1 MARDGREVGVSG
13 LSRDEIAREMRRA
26 VLDLLDEICKA
37 DGFDVRARD
46 AGWRALDKA
55 MRALLSTDARGVDWA
70 RLDGM
75 SAEQVRTVTREALR
89 PVVMRELAPL
99 RPS

>member
-1 MARDGREVGVSG
+1 M
-13 LSRDEIAREMRRA
+13 AREMRRA
-26 VLDLLDEICKA
+26 VLDLLDEVCKA
-37 DGFDVRARD
+37 DGFDTRARD
-46 AGWRALDKA
+46 AGRRALNKA
-55 MRALLSTDARGVDWA
+55 MTALLSPDAHGVDWA

-75 SAEQVRTVTREALR
+75 SAEQVRAVTREALH